1 MNLSLRRS
9 TSALLASSLL
19 LTIGRGATL
28 PFMTIYLSRQYSLS
42 VDLIGYAMTIALTI
56 GVVFSLGFGILAD
69 KFDKKRY
76 MLLAITAFAS
86 GFIAITLVNNVTL
99 VVLFFALINCAYS
112 VFATVLKAW
121 FADNLS
127 STSKTKIFSINYTM
141 LNIGWTIGPP
151 LGTLLVMQ
159 SINLPFWL
167 AAICSAFP
175 MLFIQI
181 WVKRSEKIIATET
194 GSVWSPKVLLQD
206 KALLWFTCSGFLA
219 SFVSGAFASC
229 ISQYVM
235 VIADGDFAEK
245 VVAVV
250 LPVNAAMVVTLQ
262 YSVGRRLNP
271 ANIRALMTAGTLCFV
286 IGLVGFIFSGN
297 SLLLWGMSAAVFTV
311 GEIIYAPGEYMLID
325 HIAPPEMK
333 ASYFSAQ
340 SLGWLGAAIN
350 PLVSG
355 VVLTSLPPSSLFVIL
370 ALVIIAAW
378 KPHGIF
384 SKYIYQNHCASF
396 ATCKPYAWNPLVL
409 LKKVY
414 ALTTRMFCGPWKP
427 ATVTA
432 ISTA

>member
-86 GFIAITLVNNVTL
+86 GFIAIPLVNNVTL

-181 WVKRSEKIIATET
+181 SVFSMNVKRSLN
-194 GSVWSPKVLLQD
+194 SVNHILFVNKHAAIPSGLLTLIHCPVRSSNDHIQRLFRKCTTHTSSHGNVD
-206 KALLWFTCSGFLA
+206 MPFRMCDG
-219 SFVSGAFASC
+219 
-229 ISQYVM
+229 M
-235 VIADGDFAEK
+235 VID
-245 VVAVV
+245 
-250 LPVNAAMVVTLQ
+250 
-262 YSVGRRLNP
+262 
-271 ANIRALMTAGTLCFV
+271 
-286 IGLVGFIFSGN
+286 
-297 SLLLWGMSAAVFTV
+297 
-311 GEIIYAPGEYMLID
+311 
-325 HIAPPEMK
+325 
-333 ASYFSAQ
+333 
-340 SLGWLGAAIN
+340 
-350 PLVSG
+350 
-355 VVLTSLPPSSLFVIL
+355 
-370 ALVIIAAW
+370 
-378 KPHGIF
+378 
-384 SKYIYQNHCASF
+384 
-396 ATCKPYAWNPLVL
+396 
-409 LKKVY
+409 
-414 ALTTRMFCGPWKP
+414 
-427 ATVTA
+427 
-432 ISTA
+432 

>member
-56 GVVFSLGFGILAD
+56 SVVFSLGFGILAD

-86 GFIAITLVNNVTL
+86 GFIAIPLVNNVKL

-181 WVKRSEKIIATET
+181 WV
-194 GSVWSPKVLLQD
+194 
-206 KALLWFTCSGFLA
+206 
-219 SFVSGAFASC
+219 
-229 ISQYVM
+229 
-235 VIADGDFAEK
+235 
-245 VVAVV
+245 
-250 LPVNAAMVVTLQ
+250 N
-262 YSVGRRLNP
+262 
-271 ANIRALMTAGTLCFV
+271 
-286 IGLVGFIFSGN
+286 
-297 SLLLWGMSAAVFTV
+297 
-311 GEIIYAPGEYMLID
+311 
-325 HIAPPEMK
+325 
-333 ASYFSAQ
+333 
-340 SLGWLGAAIN
+340 WLGAAIN

-378 KPHGIF
+378 VLMLKGIRARPWG
-384 SKYIYQNHCASF
+384 Q
-396 ATCKPYAWNPLVL
+396 P
-409 LKKVY
+409 
-414 ALTTRMFCGPWKP
+414 ALC
-427 ATVTA
+427 
-432 ISTA
+432 

>member
-86 GFIAITLVNNVTL
+86 GFIAIPLVNNVTL
-99 VVLFFALINCAYS
+99 
-112 VFATVLKAW
+112 
-121 FADNLS
+121 
-127 STSKTKIFSINYTM
+127 
-141 LNIGWTIGPP
+141 
-151 LGTLLVMQ
+151 
-159 SINLPFWL
+159 
-167 AAICSAFP
+167 
-175 MLFIQI
+175 
-181 WVKRSEKIIATET
+181 
-194 GSVWSPKVLLQD
+194 
-206 KALLWFTCSGFLA
+206 
-219 SFVSGAFASC
+219 
-229 ISQYVM
+229 
-235 VIADGDFAEK
+235 
-245 VVAVV
+245 
-250 LPVNAAMVVTLQ
+250 VVTLQ

-297 SLLLWGMSAAVFTV
+297 SLLMWGMSAAVFTV

-325 HIAPPEMK
+325 HIAPPGMK

-340 SLGWLGAAIN
+340 SLGWLGAAVN

-355 VVLTSLPPSSLFVIL
+355 VVLTNMPPSTLFIIL
-370 ALVIIAAW
+370 AMVIIAAW
-378 KPHGIF
+378 VLMLKGIRAK
-384 SKYIYQNHCASF
+384 S
-396 ATCKPYAWNPLVL
+396 W
-409 LKKVY
+409 
-414 ALTTRMFCGPWKP
+414 GPP
-427 ATVTA
+427 VAC
-432 ISTA
+432 

>member
-56 GVVFSLGFGILAD
+56 GVIFSLGFGILAD

-86 GFIAITLVNNVTL
+86 GFIAIPLVNNVTL
-99 VVLFFALINCAYS
+99 VVLFLPLLTAPTPFCYRAESLVCRQSFVQQQNEDFLNQLHHAQHWLDHRS
-112 VFATVLKAW
+112 AT
-121 FADNLS
+121 
-127 STSKTKIFSINYTM
+127 
-141 LNIGWTIGPP
+141 
-151 LGTLLVMQ
+151 GTLLVMQ

-286 IGLVGFIFSGN
+286 IGLVGFIF
-297 SLLLWGMSAAVFTV
+297 
-311 GEIIYAPGEYMLID
+311 
-325 HIAPPEMK
+325 
-333 ASYFSAQ
+333 
-340 SLGWLGAAIN
+340 
-350 PLVSG
+350 
-355 VVLTSLPPSSLFVIL
+355 
-370 ALVIIAAW
+370 
-378 KPHGIF
+378 
-384 SKYIYQNHCASF
+384 
-396 ATCKPYAWNPLVL
+396 
-409 LKKVY
+409 
-414 ALTTRMFCGPWKP
+414 P
-427 ATVTA
+427 ATACYCGVCQLRYLLSVKSFMRRA
-432 ISTA
+432 SIC

>member
-56 GVVFSLGFGILAD
+56 GVIFSLGFGILAD

-86 GFIAITLVNNVTL
+86 GFIAIPLVNNVTL

-127 STSKTKIFSINYTM
+127 SNSKTKIFSINYTM

-194 GSVWSPKVLLQD
+194 GSVWSPKVLSQD

-286 IGLVGFIFSGN
+286 
-297 SLLLWGMSAAVFTV
+297 
-311 GEIIYAPGEYMLID
+311 
-325 HIAPPEMK
+325 
-333 ASYFSAQ
+333 
-340 SLGWLGAAIN
+340 
-350 PLVSG
+350 
-355 VVLTSLPPSSLFVIL
+355 
-370 ALVIIAAW
+370 
-378 KPHGIF
+378 
-384 SKYIYQNHCASF
+384 
-396 ATCKPYAWNPLVL
+396 
-409 LKKVY
+409 
-414 ALTTRMFCGPWKP
+414 
-427 ATVTA
+427 
-432 ISTA
+432 

>member
-56 GVVFSLGFGILAD
+56 SVVFSLGFGILAD

-86 GFIAITLVNNVTL
+86 GFIAIPLVNNVKL

-325 HIAPPEMK
+325 HIAPPGMK
-333 ASYFSAQ
+333 ASYFSR
-340 SLGWLGAAIN
+340 
-350 PLVSG
+350 PV
-355 VVLTSLPPSSLFVIL
+355 FRL
-370 ALVIIAAW
+370 AW
-378 KPHGIF
+378 
-384 SKYIYQNHCASF
+384 C
-396 ATCKPYAWNPLVL
+396 
-409 LKKVY
+409 
-414 ALTTRMFCGPWKP
+414 RD
-427 ATVTA
+427 
-432 ISTA
+432 

>member
-86 GFIAITLVNNVTL
+86 GFIAIPLVNNVTL

-271 ANIRALMTAGTLCFV
+271 ANIRADDSRHPLFRHRAGRFYFFRQQPA
-286 IGLVGFIFSGN
+286 IVGYVSCG
-297 SLLLWGMSAAVFTV
+297 
-311 GEIIYAPGEYMLID
+311 IY
-325 HIAPPEMK
+325 
-333 ASYFSAQ
+333 
-340 SLGWLGAAIN
+340 
-350 PLVSG
+350 
-355 VVLTSLPPSSLFVIL
+355 
-370 ALVIIAAW
+370 
-378 KPHGIF
+378 
-384 SKYIYQNHCASF
+384 C
-396 ATCKPYAWNPLVL
+396 
-409 LKKVY
+409 
-414 ALTTRMFCGPWKP
+414 R
-427 ATVTA
+427 
-432 ISTA
+432 

>member
-86 GFIAITLVNNVTL
+86 GFIAIPLVNNVTL

-271 ANIRALMTAGTLCFV
+271 ANIRALMTAGTFCFV

-297 SLLLWGMSAAVFTV
+297 SLLMWGMSAAVFTV

-325 HIAPPEMK
+325 HIAPPGMK
-333 ASYFSAQ
+333 ASYFSA
-340 SLGWLGAAIN
+340 
-350 PLVSG
+350 
-355 VVLTSLPPSSLFVIL
+355 
-370 ALVIIAAW
+370 
-378 KPHGIF
+378 
-384 SKYIYQNHCASF
+384 
-396 ATCKPYAWNPLVL
+396 
-409 LKKVY
+409 
-414 ALTTRMFCGPWKP
+414 
-427 ATVTA
+427 
-432 ISTA
+432 

>member
-1 MNLSLRRS
+1 MNLSLRCS

-86 GFIAITLVNNVTL
+86 GFIAIPLVNNVTL

-271 ANIRALMTAGTLCFV
+271 ANIRALMTAGT
-286 IGLVGFIFSGN
+286 
-297 SLLLWGMSAAVFTV
+297 
-311 GEIIYAPGEYMLID
+311 
-325 HIAPPEMK
+325 
-333 ASYFSAQ
+333 
-340 SLGWLGAAIN
+340 
-350 PLVSG
+350 
-355 VVLTSLPPSSLFVIL
+355 
-370 ALVIIAAW
+370 
-378 KPHGIF
+378 
-384 SKYIYQNHCASF
+384 
-396 ATCKPYAWNPLVL
+396 
-409 LKKVY
+409 
-414 ALTTRMFCGPWKP
+414 
-427 ATVTA
+427 
-432 ISTA
+432 

>member
-28 PFMTIYLSRQYSLS
+28 LFMTIYLSRQYSLS

-86 GFIAITLVNNVTL
+86 GFIAIPLVNNVTL

-297 SLLLWGMSAAVFTV
+297 SLLLWGMSAGYLLSVKSF
-311 GEIIYAPGEYMLID
+311 MRR
-325 HIAPPEMK
+325 
-333 ASYFSAQ
+333 AS
-340 SLGWLGAAIN
+340 I
-350 PLVSG
+350 
-355 VVLTSLPPSSLFVIL
+355 
-370 ALVIIAAW
+370 
-378 KPHGIF
+378 
-384 SKYIYQNHCASF
+384 C
-396 ATCKPYAWNPLVL
+396 
-409 LKKVY
+409 
-414 ALTTRMFCGPWKP
+414 
-427 ATVTA
+427 
-432 ISTA
+432 

>member
-1 MNLSLRRS
+1 MPLLTAPIPFCYRVESLVCRQSFLHQQNENLLNQLHHAQHWLDHRS
-9 TSALLASSLL
+9 AARHAVGDAEHQSALLAGS
-19 LTIGRGATL
+19 
-28 PFMTIYLSRQYSLS
+28 YLFRVSHAFHSN
-42 VDLIGYAMTIALTI
+42 
-56 GVVFSLGFGILAD
+56 LG
-69 KFDKKRY
+69 
-76 MLLAITAFAS
+76 
-86 GFIAITLVNNVTL
+86 
-99 VVLFFALINCAYS
+99 
-112 VFATVLKAW
+112 
-121 FADNLS
+121 
-127 STSKTKIFSINYTM
+127 
-141 LNIGWTIGPP
+141 
-151 LGTLLVMQ
+151 
-159 SINLPFWL
+159 
-167 AAICSAFP
+167 
-175 MLFIQI
+175 
-181 WVKRSEKIIATET
+181 KRSEKIIATET

-219 SFVSGAFASC
+219 SLFSGAFASC

-325 HIAPPEMK
+325 HIAPPGMK

-355 VVLTSLPPSSLFVIL
+355 IVLTSLPPFSLFIIL

-378 KPHGIF
+378 VLMLKGIRARPWG
-384 SKYIYQNHCASF
+384 Q
-396 ATCKPYAWNPLVL
+396 P
-409 LKKVY
+409 
-414 ALTTRMFCGPWKP
+414 ALC
-427 ATVTA
+427 
-432 ISTA
+432 